1 MLKKQLLIEYIKK
14 AVREKIEQEK
24 RVQAN
29 MSKSVYLIYKFPGL
43 KDVFV
48 NIMSPA
54 FPRFLKEVTIVAPKP
69 TTFKIKLLNNQEFYV
84 YYANKG
90 KFMVKVAGKKYPMDD
105 LAAVERCSA
114 AITSQLELNY
124 NTEEVS
130 AEKAMD
136 DQKSADLKASLS
148 GGGGGGF
155 GGPQMPG
162 PGVDPNAP
170 DNATTDGSAPAEPIA
185 GSDVGPGDL
194 EEPEEEPNTTP

>member
-1 MLKKQLLIEYIKK
+1 MLKKELLIEYIKK
-14 AVREKIEQEK
+14 AVREKMEQEK

-54 FPRFLKEVTIVAPKP
+54 FPRFIKEVQIVAPKP
-69 TTFKIKLLNNQEFYV
+69 TTFKIKLINNQEIYV

-90 KFMVKVAGKKYPMDD
+90 KFFVKVAGKKYSMDD
-105 LAAVERCSA
+105 LGAIERCSS

-124 NTEEVS
+124 NAEEVS
-130 AEKAMD
+130 AEKAT
-136 DQKSADLKASLS
+136 DQAKAADLKASLS

-170 DNATTDGSAPAEPIA
+170 DDATTDGSAPQEP
-185 GSDVGPGDL
+185 GSDVGQGDL
-194 EEPEEEPNTTP
+194 EGDEEEPKITP